1 MSSQFLT
8 SLREFMIAR
17 QYSKRTI
24 HSYCYWIKAY
34 IIFSGKRRP
43 EDMGEKEVVD
53 FLTFLAVKRNV
64 APGTQALAL
73 NALAYLYNKYLQI
86 PLGTLGEFRVSNRQ
100 TKLPV
105 VLSQIEVKRLLGHS
119 DVKTTEIYTHV
130 LNRGAHGVTRPLSHL
145 NLLEASP

>member
-1 MSSQFLT
+1 M
-8 SLREFMIAR
+8 AR

-53 FLTFLAVKRNV
+53 FLTYLAVKRNV

-73 NALAYLYNKYLQI
+73 NALAYLYNKYLQMPVFI
-86 PLGTLGEFRVSNRQ
+86 YLTGWRANTLAQVKALRGSIYFRHQS
-100 TKLPV
+100 
-105 VLSQIEVKRLLGHS
+105 
-119 DVKTTEIYTHV
+119 
-130 LNRGAHGVTRPLSHL
+130 
-145 NLLEASP
+145 